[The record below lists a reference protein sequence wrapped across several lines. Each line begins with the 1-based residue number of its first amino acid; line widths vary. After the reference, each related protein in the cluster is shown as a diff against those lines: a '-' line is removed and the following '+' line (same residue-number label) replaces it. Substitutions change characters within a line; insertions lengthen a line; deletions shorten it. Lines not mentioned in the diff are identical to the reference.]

1 MTPPW
6 IGVDPGARY
15 TGVVVRRGNDLLD
28 HRTYTR
34 VSTGELPDRAYL
46 RRIVLDLMDLVELH
60 GAGVAVE
67 GVQKPS
73 PFMGK
78 TGNVSF
84 SNVTGILGTAAV
96 WGAVVAVLPAQIVP
110 PGKNGSAP
118 MRAYPVELRPTS
130 GRGAGKDKLRH
141 ERSAW
146 DVAGAASAAARLA
159 AISA

>member
-1 MTPPW
+1 MTTW
-6 IGVDPGARY
+6 VGIDPGGRY

-34 VSTGELPDRAYL
+34 PGTDDLPERSFL
-46 RRIVLDLMDLVELH
+46 RRLMLELMDLVELH
-60 GAGVAVE
+60 DAAVAVE

-96 WGAVVAVLPAQIVP
+96 WGAVMAILPAVVIP
-110 PGKNGSAP
+110 PGGNGSGP
-118 MRAYPVELRPTS
+118 MRAYPVELRPTT
-130 GRGAGKDKLRH
+130 GKGAGKDKLRH

-146 DVAGAASAAARLA
+146 DVAGAGAAHVRLA
-159 AISA
+159 TISA